1 MKHNWGHL
9 VFDPKLQDIDDRFFD
24 DQNKVIDQCRDFY
37 TEAIDPVAKWHAGG
51 TG

>member
-37 TEAIDPVAKWHAGG
+37 TEDIDPVAKLHAGG